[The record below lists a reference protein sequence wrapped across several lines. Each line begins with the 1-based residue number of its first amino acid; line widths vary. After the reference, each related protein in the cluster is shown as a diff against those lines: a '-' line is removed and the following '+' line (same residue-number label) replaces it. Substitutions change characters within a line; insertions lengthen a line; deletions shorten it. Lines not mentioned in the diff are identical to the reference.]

1 MKKIM
6 LIGKTGSGKTSLT
19 QMLNNELVGYK
30 KTQSMEFCS
39 NIIDTPG
46 EYIEIKGYYRALI
59 VTATECDL
67 IGFVQD
73 ATESETLFP
82 PNFAAVLNKPAIGI
96 ITKTDLVDDC
106 EHAKEL
112 LEIAGVHEFICTTTK
127 DNKSVEIIRKILG
140 G

>member
-6 LIGKTGSGKTSLT
+6 LIGKTGSGKTTLT
-19 QMLNNELVGYK
+19 QMLNGEVVGYK
-30 KTQSMEFCS
+30 KTQSMEFSS

-82 PNFAAVLNKPAIGI
+82 PNFAAVLNKPALGI
-96 ITKTDLVDDC
+96 ITKTDLVD
-106 EHAKEL
+106 
-112 LEIAGVHEFICTTTK
+112 
-127 DNKSVEIIRKILG
+127 S
-140 G
+140 